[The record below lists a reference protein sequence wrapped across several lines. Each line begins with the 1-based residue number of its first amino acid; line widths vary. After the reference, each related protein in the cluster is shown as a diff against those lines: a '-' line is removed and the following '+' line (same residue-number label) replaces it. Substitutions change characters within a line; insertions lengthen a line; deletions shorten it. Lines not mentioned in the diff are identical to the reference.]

1 MSADFSNDVRDSW
14 SKGGDRNPR
23 QPLQPRPFLLR
34 LPGFSARTIAIGY
47 AVITLL
53 VLAMFAA
60 PLWYVWHTNIQQ
72 VRTDLIRSDANRL
85 SNLFARQ
92 GPPALAAAIDSQ
104 VHGVNDGVRKIM
116 LFMAP
121 DGTRLAGNLPDWPE
135 GVPDRDGLCQ
145 VTISIDGVERNV
157 ELVRVTLEDGYV
169 LLVASN
175 LNRFQKLERL
185 FAYGLL
191 GCAVAVLL
199 SAALG
204 GVLIRRALLARVQS
218 ISQTSASI
226 IEGKLSHR
234 LPEPHDG
241 DELQQLTRTVNR
253 MLDQIEQL
261 VTGVQDVSNAIAH
274 DLRTPLSE
282 LRARLEEL
290 SVARPSGEETFAEI
304 DAAID
309 DVDRVMGIF
318 NALLRLSEIDS
329 GSRRS
334 GFIRVD
340 LAALGAEV
348 TEFYAPVAE
357 LKDIALGFDGPP
369 TLAALGVPVLLAQA
383 LGNMVDNALKYAPL
397 RGAIAISARRLDDT
411 SIEIVVADNGPG
423 IPAHE
428 RTRVIERFY
437 RVDTSR
443 GTPGVGLGLSVVSAV
458 ARLHGG
464 TLTLADN
471 HPGLRATLILP
482 THRHPTN

>member
-1 MSADFSNDVRDSW
+1 MMF
-14 SKGGDRNPR
+14 
-23 QPLQPRPFLLR
+23 R
-34 LPGFSARTIAIGY
+34 LPSFSARTIAIGY
-47 AVITLL
+47 GFVTLL
-53 VLAMFAA
+53 VLAMFAG
-60 PLWYVWHTNIQQ
+60 PLWYAWHTNIGE
-72 VRTDLIRSDANRL
+72 VRSQLLKSDAQHL
-85 SNLFARQ
+85 SNLFIRQ

-116 LFMAP
+116 LFVAP
-121 DGTRLAGNLPDWPE
+121 DGTKLAGNLQAWPE
-135 GVPDRDGLCQ
+135 GVPNRDGLCR
-145 VTISIDGVERNV
+145 VTIVVDDVPRNV
-157 ELVRVTLEDGYV
+157 ELVRVTLEDGYR

-191 GCAVAVLL
+191 GCAITVLL

-204 GVLIRRALLARVQS
+204 GLMIRRALLGRMQG
-218 ISQTSASI
+218 ISDTTASI

-234 LPEPHDG
+234 LVEPGDG

-253 MLDQIEQL
+253 MLDQIEHL

-290 SVARPSGEETFAEI
+290 SVARPAPDETFVEI

-318 NALLRLSEIDS
+318 NALLRLAEIDS
-329 GSRRS
+329 GSRRG
-334 GFIRVD
+334 GFVDVD

-357 LKDIALGFDGPP
+357 LKDIALGFDGPAD
-369 TLAALGVPVLLAQA
+369 LHVVGDPVLLAQA
-383 LGNMVDNALKYAPL
+383 LGNMVDNALKYAPV
-397 RGAIAISARRLDDT
+397 RGAIAIAAQRLDADT
-411 SIEIVVADNGPG
+411 VQIVVADNGPG
-423 IPAHE
+423 IPVHE

-437 RVDTSR
+437 RVDASR

-471 HPGLRATLILP
+471 HPGLRATLRIGAMTP
-482 THRHPTN
+482 AAPGSGSVPAAST

>member
-1 MSADFSNDVRDSW
+1 MMF
-14 SKGGDRNPR
+14 
-23 QPLQPRPFLLR
+23 R
-34 LPGFSARTIAIGY
+34 LPSFSARTIAIGY
-47 AVITLL
+47 GFVTLL
-53 VLAMFAA
+53 VLAMFAG
-60 PLWYVWHTNIQQ
+60 PLWYAWHTNIGE
-72 VRTDLIRSDANRL
+72 VRSQLLKSDAQHL
-85 SNLFARQ
+85 SNLFIRQ

-116 LFMAP
+116 LFVAP
-121 DGTRLAGNLPDWPE
+121 DGTKLAGNLKAWPE
-135 GVPDRDGLCQ
+135 GVPNRDGLCR
-145 VTISIDGVERNV
+145 VTIVVDDVPRNV
-157 ELVRVTLEDGYV
+157 ELVRVTLEDGYR

-191 GCAVAVLL
+191 GCAITVLL

-204 GVLIRRALLARVQS
+204 GLMIRRALLGRMQG
-218 ISQTSASI
+218 ISDTTASI

-234 LPEPHDG
+234 LVEPGDG

-253 MLDQIEQL
+253 MLDQIEHL

-290 SVARPSGEETFAEI
+290 SVARPAPDETFVEI

-318 NALLRLSEIDS
+318 NALLRLAEIDS
-329 GSRRS
+329 GSRRG
-334 GFIRVD
+334 GFVDVD

-357 LKDIALGFDGPP
+357 LKDIALGFDGPAD
-369 TLAALGVPVLLAQA
+369 LHVVGDPVLLAQA
-383 LGNMVDNALKYAPL
+383 LGNMVDNALKYAPV
-397 RGAIAISARRLDDT
+397 RGAIAISAQRLDADT
-411 SIEIVVADNGPG
+411 VQIVVADNGPG
-423 IPAHE
+423 IPVHE

-437 RVDTSR
+437 RVDASR

-471 HPGLRATLILP
+471 HPGLRATLRIGAMTAAAP
-482 THRHPTN
+482 GSSSVPAAST

>member
-1 MSADFSNDVRDSW
+1 MMF
-14 SKGGDRNPR
+14 
-23 QPLQPRPFLLR
+23 R
-34 LPGFSARTIAIGY
+34 LPSFSARTIAIGY
-47 AVITLL
+47 GFVTLL
-53 VLAMFAA
+53 VLAMFAG
-60 PLWYVWHTNIQQ
+60 PLWYAWHTNIGE
-72 VRTDLIRSDANRL
+72 VRSQLLKSDAQHL
-85 SNLFARQ
+85 SNLFIRQ

-116 LFMAP
+116 LFVAP
-121 DGTRLAGNLPDWPE
+121 DGTKLAGNLKAWPE
-135 GVPDRDGLCQ
+135 GVPNRDGLCR
-145 VTISIDGVERNV
+145 VTIAVDDVPRNV
-157 ELVRVTLEDGYV
+157 ELVRVTLEDGYR

-191 GCAVAVLL
+191 GCAITVLL

-204 GVLIRRALLARVQS
+204 GLMIRRALLGRMQG
-218 ISQTSASI
+218 ISDTTASI

-234 LPEPHDG
+234 LVEPGDG

-253 MLDQIEQL
+253 MLDQIEHL
-261 VTGVQDVSNAIAH
+261 VTGVQDVSNAIVH

-290 SVARPSGEETFAEI
+290 SVARPAPDETFVEI

-318 NALLRLSEIDS
+318 NALLRLAEIDS
-329 GSRRS
+329 GSRRG
-334 GFIRVD
+334 GFVDVD

-357 LKDIALGFDGPP
+357 LKDIALGFDGPAD
-369 TLAALGVPVLLAQA
+369 LHVVGDPVLLAQA
-383 LGNMVDNALKYAPL
+383 LGNMVDNALKYAPV
-397 RGAIAISARRLDDT
+397 RGAIAISAQRLDADT
-411 SIEIVVADNGPG
+411 VQIVVADNGPG
-423 IPAHE
+423 IPVHE

-437 RVDTSR
+437 RVDASR

-471 HPGLRATLILP
+471 HPGLRATLRIGAMTAAAP
-482 THRHPTN
+482 GSSSVPAAST

>member
-1 MSADFSNDVRDSW
+1 M
-14 SKGGDRNPR
+14 
-23 QPLQPRPFLLR
+23 LR
-34 LPGFSARTIAIGY
+34 LPSFSARTIAIGY
-47 AVITLL
+47 GVVTLL
-53 VLAMFAA
+53 VLAMFAG
-60 PLWYVWHTNIQQ
+60 PLWYAWHTNIGE
-72 VRTDLIRSDANRL
+72 VRSQLLKSDAQHL
-85 SNLFARQ
+85 SNLFIRQ

-116 LFMAP
+116 LFVAP
-121 DGTRLAGNLPDWPE
+121 DGAKLAGNLQAWPE
-135 GVPDRDGLCQ
+135 GVPDRDGLCR
-145 VTISIDGVERNV
+145 VTIVVDDVPRNV
-157 ELVRVTLEDGYV
+157 ELVRVTLEDGYR

-191 GCAVAVLL
+191 GCAITVLL

-204 GVLIRRALLARVQS
+204 GLMIRRALLGRMQG
-218 ISQTSASI
+218 ISDTTASI

-234 LPEPHDG
+234 LVEPGDG

-253 MLDQIEQL
+253 MLDQIEHL

-290 SVARPSGEETFAEI
+290 SVARPAPDETFVEI

-318 NALLRLSEIDS
+318 NALLRLAEIDS
-329 GSRRS
+329 GSRRG
-334 GFIRVD
+334 GFVDVD

-357 LKDIALGFDGPP
+357 LKDIALGFDGPAD
-369 TLAALGVPVLLAQA
+369 LHVVGDPVLLAQA
-383 LGNMVDNALKYAPL
+383 LGNMVDNALKYAPV
-397 RGAIAISARRLDDT
+397 RGAIAISAQRIDADT
-411 SIEIVVADNGPG
+411 VQIVVADNGPG
-423 IPAHE
+423 IPVNE

-437 RVDTSR
+437 RVDASR

-471 HPGLRATLILP
+471 HPGLRATLRIGAMTPAAP
-482 THRHPTN
+482 TSAHASGSRSISGA

>member
-1 MSADFSNDVRDSW
+1 M
-14 SKGGDRNPR
+14 
-23 QPLQPRPFLLR
+23 LR
-34 LPGFSARTIAIGY
+34 LPSFSARTIAIGY
-47 AVITLL
+47 GLVTLL
-53 VLAMFAA
+53 VLAMFAG
-60 PLWYVWHTNIQQ
+60 PLWYAWHTNIGE
-72 VRTDLIRSDANRL
+72 VRSQLLKSDAQHL
-85 SNLFARQ
+85 SNLFIRQ

-116 LFMAP
+116 LFVAP
-121 DGTRLAGNLPDWPE
+121 DGAKLAGNLQAWPE
-135 GVPDRDGLCQ
+135 GVPDRDGLCR
-145 VTISIDGVERNV
+145 VTIVVDDVPRNV
-157 ELVRVTLEDGYV
+157 ELVRVTLEDGYR

-191 GCAVAVLL
+191 GCAITVLL

-204 GVLIRRALLARVQS
+204 GLMIRRALLGRMQG
-218 ISQTSASI
+218 ISDTTASI

-234 LPEPHDG
+234 LVEPGDG

-253 MLDQIEQL
+253 MLDQIEHL

-290 SVARPSGEETFAEI
+290 SVARPAPDETFIEI

-318 NALLRLSEIDS
+318 NALLRLAEIDS
-329 GSRRS
+329 GSRRA
-334 GFIRVD
+334 GFVDVD

-357 LKDIALGFDGPP
+357 LKDIALGFGGPDD
-369 TLAALGVPVLLAQA
+369 LRVVGDPVLLAQA
-383 LGNMVDNALKYAPL
+383 LGNMVDNALKYAPV
-397 RGAIAISARRLDDT
+397 RGAIAISAQRIDADT
-411 SIEIVVADNGPG
+411 VQIVVADNGPG
-423 IPAHE
+423 IPVHE

-437 RVDTSR
+437 RVDASR

-471 HPGLRATLILP
+471 HPGLRATLRIGAMTLAASSSTQAP
-482 THRHPTN
+482 ALASASAPGA

>member
-1 MSADFSNDVRDSW
+1 M
-14 SKGGDRNPR
+14 
-23 QPLQPRPFLLR
+23 LR
-34 LPGFSARTIAIGY
+34 LPSFSARTIAIGY
-47 AVITLL
+47 GLVTLL
-53 VLAMFAA
+53 VLAMFAG
-60 PLWYVWHTNIQQ
+60 PLWYAWHTNIGE
-72 VRTDLIRSDANRL
+72 VRSQLLKSDAQHL
-85 SNLFARQ
+85 SNLFIRQ

-116 LFMAP
+116 LFVAP
-121 DGTRLAGNLPDWPE
+121 DGTKLAGNLKAWPE
-135 GVPDRDGLCQ
+135 GVPNRDGLCR
-145 VTISIDGVERNV
+145 VTIVVDDVPRNV
-157 ELVRVTLEDGYV
+157 ELVRVTLEDGYR

-191 GCAVAVLL
+191 GCAITVLL

-204 GVLIRRALLARVQS
+204 GLMIRRALLGRMQG
-218 ISQTSASI
+218 ISDTTASI

-234 LPEPHDG
+234 LVEPGDG

-253 MLDQIEQL
+253 MLDQIEHL

-290 SVARPSGEETFAEI
+290 SVARPAPDETFVEI

-318 NALLRLSEIDS
+318 NALLRLAEIDS
-329 GSRRS
+329 GSRRG
-334 GFIRVD
+334 GFVDVD

-348 TEFYAPVAE
+348 TEFYSPVAE
-357 LKDIALGFDGPP
+357 LKDIALGFDGPAD
-369 TLAALGVPVLLAQA
+369 LHVVGDPVLLAQA
-383 LGNMVDNALKYAPL
+383 LGNMVDNALKYAPV
-397 RGAIAISARRLDDT
+397 RGAIAISAQRLDADT
-411 SIEIVVADNGPG
+411 VQIVVADNGPG
-423 IPAHE
+423 IPVHE

-437 RVDTSR
+437 RVDASR

-471 HPGLRATLILP
+471 HPGLRATLRIGTMTAAAP
-482 THRHPTN
+482 GSVPAAST

>member
-1 MSADFSNDVRDSW
+1 MSAVLDAKAAPAR
-14 SKGGDRNPR
+14 
-23 QPLQPRPFLLR
+23 RPFLLRLLR

-47 AVITLL
+47 AVVTLL
-53 VLAMFAA
+53 VLGMFAA

-72 VRTDLIRSDANRL
+72 VRTELIRADAHHL
-85 SNLFARQ
+85 SNLFERQ

-121 DGTRLAGNLPDWPE
+121 DGTRLAGNLPEWPE
-135 GVPDRDGLCQ
+135 GVPNRDGLCQ
-145 VTISIDGVERNV
+145 VTIRVDGVERNV
-157 ELVRVTLEDGYV
+157 ELVRTTLEDGYL
-169 LLVASN
+169 LLVASH
-175 LNRFQKLERL
+175 LDRFQKLERL

-191 GCAVAVLL
+191 GCGLAVLL

-218 ISQTSASI
+218 ISRTSASI

-234 LPEPHDG
+234 LAEPHDG

-253 MLDQIEQL
+253 MLDQIEHL

-290 SVARPSGEETFAEI
+290 SVARPPSEETFAEI

-329 GSRRS
+329 GSRRG
-334 GFIRVD
+334 GFVAVD

-357 LKDIALGFDGPP
+357 LKEITLGFDGPASLP
-369 TLAALGVPVLLAQA
+369 IVGDPVLLAQA
-383 LGNMVDNALKYAPL
+383 LGNMVDNALKYAPV
-397 RGAIAISARRLDDT
+397 RGAIAIRARRVDART
-411 SIEIVVADNGPG
+411 VEIIVADNGPG
-423 IPAHE
+423 IPEHE
-428 RTRVIERFY
+428 RARVIERFY
-437 RVDTSR
+437 RMDASR

-464 TLTLADN
+464 ALVLEDN
-471 HPGLRATLILP
+471 YPGLRAALRLST
-482 THRHPTN
+482 T